1 MNEYLAKQLIKEMNE
16 MKIDLVD
23 IDTVKLLDRID
34 IYTTIVDEKYKDKLR
49 DKQLIDAIESYNN
62 EIKELID
69 RINKLETEVIRYEQ
83 EDLMFICE
91 NRKATLINLMIYLQ
105 EKYL

>member
-16 MKIDLVD
+16 MKIDV
-23 IDTVKLLDRID
+23 IDNETIQLLERID
-34 IYTTIVDEKYKDKLR
+34 IYTTIADEKYKNRLR
-49 DKQLIDAIESYNN
+49 DQQLINAIKGYND

-69 RINKLETEVIRYEQ
+69 RFNALETSAISYKQ
-83 EDLMFICE
+83 EDLMFLCE
-91 NRKATLINLMIYLQ
+91 GRKASLINLMMYLQ

>member
-69 RINKLETEVIRYEQ
+69 RINKLEAETIRYKQ
-83 EDLMFICE
+83 EDLMFTCE
-91 NRKATLINLMIYLQ
+91 SRKATLINLMMYLQ

>member
-16 MKIDLVD
+16 MKIELIDVD
-23 IDTVKLLDRID
+23 TIKLLERID
-34 IYTTIVDEKYKDKLR
+34 LYTTVVDTKYENTLR
-49 DKQLIDAIESYNN
+49 DMQLINAIESYND

-69 RINKLETEVIRYEQ
+69 RINNVESEAIKYKQ
-83 EDLMFICE
+83 ENLMFTCE
-91 NRKATLINLMIYLQ
+91 GRKSQLVNIMMYLQ